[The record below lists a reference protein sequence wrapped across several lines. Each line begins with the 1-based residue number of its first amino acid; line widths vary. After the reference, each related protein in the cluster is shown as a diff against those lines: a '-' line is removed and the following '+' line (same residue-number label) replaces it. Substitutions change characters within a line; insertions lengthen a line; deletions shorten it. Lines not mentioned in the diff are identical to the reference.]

1 MTEHMEMAEV
11 TLRCEECVS
20 NMTIDREVCVRR
32 TEMETEQERNKT
44 KVLAASDFQK
54 RLSYYDCTSHY
65 NTVLQ

>member
-20 NMTIDREVCVRR
+20 NMTIDRGGVCETER
-32 TEMETEQERNKT
+32 EMESEEERNKA
-44 KVLAASDFQK
+44 KVLTLDFQI

-65 NTVLQ
+65 NTILQ